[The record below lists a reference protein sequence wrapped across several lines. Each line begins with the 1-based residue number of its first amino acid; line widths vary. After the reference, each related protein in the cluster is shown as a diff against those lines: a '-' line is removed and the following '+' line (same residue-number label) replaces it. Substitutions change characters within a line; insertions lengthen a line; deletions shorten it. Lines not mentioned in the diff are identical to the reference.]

1 MKFMMR
7 TQNMFCLFVATLL
20 YYQQAQAFADQ
31 QRFDEALREYQKVL
45 QLDADFADSDENHID
60 DIKQILK

>member
-20 YYQQAQAFADQ
+20 YYQQAQEF
-31 QRFDEALREYQKVL
+31 L
-45 QLDADFADSDENHID
+45 QGF
-60 DIKQILK
+60 